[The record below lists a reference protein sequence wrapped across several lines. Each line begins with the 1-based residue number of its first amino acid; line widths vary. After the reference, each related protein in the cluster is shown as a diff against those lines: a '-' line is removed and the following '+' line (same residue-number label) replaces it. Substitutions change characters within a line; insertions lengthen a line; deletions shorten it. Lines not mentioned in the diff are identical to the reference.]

1 MAVNIQQHIQL
12 GQPGGFVPQL
22 LLLGK
27 GLPHL
32 GLGGGLLLIE
42 VVQLIFHRLQPLGH
56 LGQGV
61 VVPYRDVLALFDLD
75 NTSASHLTR
84 RFLERAEQA
93 GQVVN
98 VAEDL
103 PKSFVLCRP
112 AGGEATVYLSQLS
125 TATLLRRAENN
136 RFE

>member
-1 MAVNIQQHIQL
+1 MYL
-12 GQPGGFVPQL
+12 
-22 LLLGK
+22 
-27 GLPHL
+27 
-32 GLGGGLLLIE
+32 
-42 VVQLIFHRLQPLGH
+42 H

-112 AGGEATVYLSQLS
+112 AGGEATVSLPVVHRHAAPAGGEQQLRINNPNGPPEAAPAAGPQGRPLAARISQW
-125 TATLLRRAENN
+125 
-136 RFE
+136 RFSNV

>member
-1 MAVNIQQHIQL
+1 MYL
-12 GQPGGFVPQL
+12 
-22 LLLGK
+22 
-27 GLPHL
+27 
-32 GLGGGLLLIE
+32 
-42 VVQLIFHRLQPLGH
+42 H

-125 TATLLRRAENN
+125 TATLLRRRRTAPS
-136 RFE
+136 FE

>member
-1 MAVNIQQHIQL
+1 MYL
-12 GQPGGFVPQL
+12 
-22 LLLGK
+22 
-27 GLPHL
+27 
-32 GLGGGLLLIE
+32 
-42 VVQLIFHRLQPLGH
+42 H

-75 NTSASHLTR
+75 NTTASHRTRSFLT
-84 RFLERAEQA
+84 
-93 GQVVN
+93 
-98 VAEDL
+98 L

-136 RFE
+136 SFE

>member
-1 MAVNIQQHIQL
+1 MYL
-12 GQPGGFVPQL
+12 
-22 LLLGK
+22 
-27 GLPHL
+27 
-32 GLGGGLLLIE
+32 
-42 VVQLIFHRLQPLGH
+42 H

-103 PKSFVLCRP
+103 PKSFVLLRYVAREHRGLVPERDRCGDRE
-112 AGGEATVYLSQLS
+112 GHRRDLGH
-125 TATLLRRAENN
+125 LRRAGHGKGR
-136 RFE
+136 RFFYHYY